1 MLVLLQYYVETTK
14 NRYMETE
21 VFKQIPGYPLYRI
34 GSFGTC
40 LSYRGS
46 SMTGVP
52 LQPSKLDTYR
62 LIAGSLPGQIA
73 RTFGMGK
80 LIYAAF
86 NGIRP
91 DDIEGFIIGNTL
103 NTVQLLTKEE
113 FYSYLQTKNVRQR
126 STPEDVMETL
136 LTVKYH
142 INTMIQYHE
151 TNNAEPVFDI
161 VYSHKDE
168 LKRYAHSRRMGY
180 SEGLIEEAV
189 SDVLETCVANILSKT
204 HCIVNIPLYLKKL
217 LRTYMS
223 KENEN
228 KKMIYNADKLNDYW

>member
-1 MLVLLQYYVETTK
+1 MVTILHPTTK
-14 NRYMETE
+14 KKYMETE

-46 SMTGVP
+46 SMTGIP
-52 LQPSKLDTYR
+52 LRPSKLETYR
-62 LIAGSLPGQIA
+62 LIAGSLPGQKA

-91 DDIEGFIIGNTL
+91 DDIDGFIIGNKL
-103 NTVQLLTKEE
+103 DTVKLLTKEE
-113 FYSYLQTKNVRQR
+113 FYSYLQTRNVRQR
-126 STPEDVMETL
+126 STPEEVMETL
-136 LTVKYH
+136 LTVKSH
-142 INTMIQYHE
+142 IDTMIHYHE
-151 TNNAEPVFDI
+151 TNHGEPIFDI

-168 LKRYAHSRRMGY
+168 LKRYARNRRMGY

-189 SDVLETCVANILSKT
+189 SDVLETCVVNILSKT
-204 HCIVNIPLYLKKL
+204 HCIVNIPLYFKKL
-217 LRTYMS
+217 LRTYIA

-228 KKMIYNADKLNDYW
+228 KRMIYSADKLNNYW